1 MALPS
6 VKNATFTIKV
16 QEFQKPIKIRPMIL
30 AEHKAIQMSTDVGQE
45 SDVALTI
52 ANVTASCTD
61 GLVTAQSVPQY
72 LLDFVFLQLYISSV
86 ENVINSR
93 YRCYGH
99 LKDEEG
105 NLKYDEE
112 TKDPIVCDNSI
123 EVKIPLDM
131 ATIIYPE
138 EFNDLK
144 VIQITDTV
152 KLHLKSLSLQNN
164 LDVSELRVKIVDII
178 NEIDEISIAKEEGPD
193 EADKAKIKELT
204 DKLIGMRQEI
214 KDLYFYYSVDHIED
228 ADNIYKPETDFNLQ
242 EFLEWSGNCPS
253 ASFNRLEDF
262 YQNVPTV
269 GMDLHIQCPKCGN
282 KSDTKL
288 RGLKDFFS

>member
-1 MALPS
+1 
-6 VKNATFTIKV
+6 
-16 QEFQKPIKIRPMIL
+16 MIL

-178 NEIDEISIAKEEGPD
+178 NEINPD
-193 EADKAKIKELT
+193 TIIVQSKTLNGYFRNKIKPFIEGNT
-204 DKLIGMRQEI
+204 DIYVSYHPSVFGRGI
-214 KDLYFYYSVDHIED
+214 KYR
-228 ADNIYKPETDFNLQ
+228 NPK
-242 EFLEWSGNCPS
+242 
-253 ASFNRLEDF
+253 
-262 YQNVPTV
+262 
-269 GMDLHIQCPKCGN
+269 LHIADLIKN
-282 KSDTKL
+282 KI
-288 RGLKDFFS
+288 